1 MPYSLLAKF
10 ISETL
15 ATCFAI
21 FIGTSTIANELL
33 PSTKGHGQGYFSTG
47 LGFTF
52 AFFISG
58 AWFGKISAEMNPAMF
73 FYLALRNKLEHGWLE
88 FFVGSAGNLLGAF
101 LGACLTFF
109 YWAAHFWTI
118 PLPQDPDPVSRLING
133 PADALSAD
141 AGRLASAF
149 GSDSRPDAGT
159 TFRDEAAAFGHDLV
173 GGGSSVRHINTQVT
187 ETVHTDSPS
196 DEELNNQNQQNGQ
209 GTGELQ
215 GLLEQMEQE
224 RRTRSES
231 LGSEFFNYNSNPSDD
246 GGMTSEHASTES
258 LHQTGS
264 YLQETVLQNNQT
276 GSPSSSENLRPYT
289 YEFLNQKPVDN
300 GTKGDVPKKK
310 VKFLPK
316 IPTVKLP
323 TVKLLPDK
331 AQMKRIKDKLHLS
344 VFAKKKEAKQKEAL
358 NAAFQAA
365 IQADQAAKLTIFS
378 TRPAKYNRF
387 ANFMQ
392 EMTAT
397 FCLVFGIQMMNMRL
411 DYDEVA
417 KAVTSPYTQGMFSTF
432 FVISLI
438 LGLGGTTGF
447 AVNPARDLGPRIA
460 HALLPIPGKGDSEW
474 HYGWIPVFA
483 PFVGAAL
490 AAGAME
496 GMEALYESG
505 MD

>member
-1 MPYSLLAKF
+1 MPYSLFAKF

-21 FIGTSTIANELL
+21 FIGSSTIANELL
-33 PSTKGHGQGYFSTG
+33 PSTKGHAQGYFSTG

-73 FYLALRNKLEHGWLE
+73 FYLVLRDKLEYGWLE
-88 FFVGSAGNLLGAF
+88 FFVGSAGALLGAF

-118 PLPQDPDPVSRLING
+118 PLPQDPDSVSRLING
-133 PADALSAD
+133 PADSLSAD

-149 GSDSRPDAGT
+149 GSDSRPEPGT
-159 TFRDEAAAFGHDLV
+159 TFRDEAVAFGQQLIGG
-173 GGGSSVRHINTQVT
+173 GGGSSARDGFHA
-187 ETVHTDSPS
+187 DSP
-196 DEELNNQNQQNGQ
+196 DEEDNNQNQNNGQ
-209 GTGELQ
+209 VTGELQ

-231 LGSEFFNYNSNPSDD
+231 LGSEFFNYNSSNSSNDA
-246 GGMTSEHASTES
+246 GMTSEYASTDS
-258 LHQTGS
+258 LPQLGS
-264 YLQETVLQNNQT
+264 YLQETELQNSQTASPENPLPVNPATNQNQ
-276 GSPSSSENLRPYT
+276 GHT
-289 YEFLNQKPVDN
+289 YEFLKQNPVDN
-300 GTKGDVPKKK
+300 GTKGDAPKKK

-323 TVKLLPDK
+323 DK
-331 AQMKRIKDKLHLS
+331 AQLKRIKDKLHLS
-344 VFAKKKEAKQKEAL
+344 GKKKQKQKQKEAL

-378 TRPAKYNRF
+378 TRPAKFNRF

-392 EMTAT
+392 EMTST

-411 DYDEVA
+411 EYDEVA
-417 KAVTSPYTQGMFSTF
+417 KAITSPYTQGLYTTF

-474 HYGWIPVFA
+474 YYGWIPVFA

-490 AAGAME
+490 AALAME